1 MCVCLWWKSYIFF
14 SHFSI
19 IKIPWFL
26 LSFSF
31 HWALQFECLA
41 HQSILLWLHF
51 TWFHDI
57 CIIWSFCLVRN
68 YTLTQNWPYIEIVGI
83 KPTNPVKYPTII
95 ACQRNVSISAMWYV
109 HISNC
114 DYVLSWQFVCEMFA
128 CLQTHIKN
136 RLFVR
141 QYQVQCIIYWF
152 FFLLLCHVHL
162 NRCFMEFPIWFSVS
176 YLPICLFTSTV
187 CCLFLL
193 VSYIYNFFF
202 SLHRRRQCCC
212 FCYFPAHFDGLMVC
226 PFDG

>member
-1 MCVCLWWKSYIFF
+1 M
-14 SHFSI
+14 
-19 IKIPWFL
+19 

-31 HWALQFECLA
+31 HSALQFECLA

-57 CIIWSFCLVRN
+57 CIIWSFCTTIHSHKIDHISKLLER
-68 YTLTQNWPYIEIVGI
+68 
-83 KPTNPVKYPTII
+83 KPTNPVKYSTII
-95 ACQRNVSISAMWYV
+95 VCQRNVSIDQKSIVTLTSTKWNE

-114 DYVLSWQFVCEMFA
+114 DYVLSWQFLCEMLA

-141 QYQVQCIIYWF
+141 QYPSTMHYLLIF
-152 FFLLLCHVHL
+152 FFFSAMYIWIGVSWNSQSDFQFHVYLFVCSH
-162 NRCFMEFPIWFSVS
+162 RQIVVCFFSFHIS
-176 YLPICLFTSTV
+176 
-187 CCLFLL
+187 
-193 VSYIYNFFF
+193 IYFFF

-212 FCYFPAHFDGLMVC
+212 FCNFPAHFDGLMVC